1 MHRLRYLPISASLLL
16 AVAGG
21 APALAQTQNLPWV
34 QMESMSMSSWP
45 LPAGL
50 PLSLKLRTCPGS
62 RWNRCP

>member
-34 QMESMSMSSWP
+34 QMESMSMS
-45 LPAGL
+45 LGIGG
-50 PLSLKLRTCPGS
+50 CPSSGFS
-62 RWNRCP
+62 GQRAE